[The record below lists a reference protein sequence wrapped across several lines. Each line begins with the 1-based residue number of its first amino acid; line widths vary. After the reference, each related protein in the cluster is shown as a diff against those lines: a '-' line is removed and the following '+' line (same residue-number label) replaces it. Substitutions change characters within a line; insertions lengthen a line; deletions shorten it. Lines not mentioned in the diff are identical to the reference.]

1 MIFMKK
7 ILFVLFALLPVIA
20 RAQYWETHVDI
31 DGIYYYLDRINKE
44 AWVDDCR
51 HFDNNTTV
59 NIPATVED
67 KGKSYL
73 VTRINAYAFKDHTEI
88 INFTIPHS
96 VRYIGKWAFENT
108 GWYNAQ
114 PDGTYLYLDNWFI
127 KGKDGIYYKKQWSV
141 NIPEGIRGI
150 AESALYGFDFIT
162 SITIPNSVLYI
173 NASAFSG
180 CIGLTSITIPN
191 SVTKIGDYAFEGC
204 SKPTA
209 INIPNSVI
217 SIDNCAFLNCSGL
230 ISITIGNSV
239 TSIGKNAFSGCS
251 NLTSVIVKD
260 ENSTYDSRN
269 GCNAIIETLTNTLIA
284 GCKNTTIPNSVVSIG
299 EGGFSGCSG
308 LTSIA
313 IPNSVTNIGDYAFSD
328 CKGLT
333 SVIIGNSV
341 SIHIGDYAFYNCDN
355 IKDFYCYIETP
366 PSLGF
371 PGKYAFNYSYYAR
384 HKHTLH
390 VPKNSVLKYK
400 NSKWNDYFYSIVPL
414 TGSDPTTGIKDPSSV
429 ESHSSNMYT
438 LSGQRVTNPK
448 RGIYIQGGR
457 KVVIK

>member
-1 MIFMKK
+1 MKK

-73 VTRINAYAFKDHTEI
+73 VTRINTYAFKDHTEI

-108 GWYNAQ
+108 GWYNSQ
-114 PDGTYLYLDNWFI
+114 PDETYLYLDNWFI
-127 KGKDGIYYKKQWSV
+127 GRKGKLYKKSL
-141 NIPEGIRGI
+141 NIKEGTRGI
-150 AESALYGFDFIT
+150 TESAMSGFDFIT

-173 NASAFSG
+173 NAGAFQ
-180 CIGLTSITIPN
+180 
-191 SVTKIGDYAFEGC
+191 DC

-217 SIDNCAFLNCSGL
+217 SIGNCAFSGCSNLTSVTIPNC
-230 ISITIGNSV
+230 V
-239 TSIGKNAFSGCS
+239 TSIGKNAFAGCS

-313 IPNSVTNIGDYAFSD
+313 IPNSVTNIGDYAFIN

-366 PSLGF
+366 PSPGF

-384 HKHTLH
+384 YKHTLH

-400 NSKWNDYFYSIVPL
+400 NSKWDDYFNPIIPL
-414 TGSDPTTGIKDPSSV
+414 TETDPTTGIKDPSSV
-429 ESHSSNMYT
+429 ESHSSYIYT

-448 RGIYIQGGR
+448 PGIYIQGGR